1 MEHLQPKLIEI
12 LSRYRIPVEDAE
24 EMLEQLFLTLYMR
37 EGTLESPER
46 WLLLSLK
53 NRCLIY
59 WRSRRERLSRDV
71 DKSLLSVLDSPLVSD
86 AEKDGMRRFLGEAL
100 AQLPEHCRGPLE
112 QRYGL
117 GGTKPASAP
126 SGPSGPGGPPGP
138 AGSPASLSASAPG
151 SEHLLPCLQA
161 LTRMLVG
168 DRAPDPAPDL
178 AKERLEA

>member
-59 WRSRRERLSRDV
+59 WRSRRERLSRDI
-71 DKSLLSVLDSPLVSD
+71 DNSLLSVLDSPQVSD
-86 AEKDGMRRFLGEAL
+86 SEKDGMRRFLGEAL
-100 AQLPEHCRGPLE
+100 AQLPEQCRAPLE

-117 GGTKPASAP
+117 GDAKPSRPVSAP
-126 SGPSGPGGPPGP
+126 AGPS
-138 AGSPASLSASAPG
+138 GSPASSSASAPG

-168 DRAPDPAPDL
+168 DRAPDPASDLTPDL
-178 AKERLEA
+178 AKGRLEA

>member
-71 DKSLLSVLDSPLVSD
+71 DKSLLSVLDSPQVSD
-86 AEKDGMRRFLGEAL
+86 SEKEGMRRFLGEAL
-100 AQLPEHCRGPLE
+100 AQLPEQCRAPLE

-117 GGTKPASAP
+117 GGAKPPSASMA
-126 SGPSGPGGPPGP
+126 
-138 AGSPASLSASAPG
+138 SASAPG

-168 DRAPDPAPDL
+168 DRAPDSAPDL
-178 AKERLEA
+178 AKGRLEA

>member
-37 EGTLESPER
+37 DGTLESPDR

-71 DKSLLSVLDSPLVSD
+71 DKSLLTVLASPQVSES
-86 AEKDGMRRFLGEAL
+86 EKAGMRRFLGEAL
-100 AQLPEHCRGPLE
+100 THLPEQCRAPLE

-117 GGTKPASAP
+117 GGAKPAA
-126 SGPSGPGGPPGP
+126 SGGSLTAASSGAA
-138 AGSPASLSASAPG
+138 AGN
-151 SEHLLPCLQA
+151 EHLLPCLQA

-168 DRAPDPAPDL
+168 DRASEPGPDL
-178 AKERLEA
+178 TKEQLEA

>member
-37 EGTLESPER
+37 DGTLESPDR

-71 DKSLLSVLDSPLVSD
+71 DKSLLAVLASPQVSD
-86 AEKDGMRRFLGEAL
+86 SEKDGMRRFLGEAL
-100 AQLPEHCRGPLE
+100 AQLPEQCRAPLE

-117 GGTKPASAP
+117 GGAKPAA
-126 SGPSGPGGPPGP
+126 SGGSLTAASPG
-138 AGSPASLSASAPG
+138 APG
-151 SEHLLPCLQA
+151 NEHLLPCLQA

-168 DRAPDPAPDL
+168 DRAPDPGPDL
-178 AKERLEA
+178 TKEQLEA

>member
-71 DKSLLSVLDSPLVSD
+71 DQSLLSVLASPQVSD
-86 AEKDGMRRFLGEAL
+86 SEKDGMRRFLGEAL
-100 AQLPEHCRGPLE
+100 AQLPEQCRAPLE

-117 GGTKPASAP
+117 GGAKPSGATLASA
-126 SGPSGPGGPPGP
+126 
-138 AGSPASLSASAPG
+138 
-151 SEHLLPCLQA
+151 
-161 LTRMLVG
+161 
-168 DRAPDPAPDL
+168 
-178 AKERLEA
+178 

>member
-71 DKSLLSVLDSPLVSD
+71 DKSLLSVLSSPQVSD
-86 AEKDGMRRFLGEAL
+86 SEKDGVRQFLGEAV
-100 AQLPEHCRGPLE
+100 AQLPEHCRAPLE

-117 GGTKPASAP
+117 RDTKPSAAS
-126 SGPSGPGGPPGP
+126 S
-138 AGSPASLSASAPG
+138 SAQG
-151 SEHLLPCLQA
+151 EHLLLPCLQA

-168 DRAPDPAPDL
+168 DRAPASAANL
-178 AKERLEA
+178 AKEQLEA

>member
-59 WRSRRERLSRDV
+59 WRNRRERLSRDV
-71 DKSLLSVLDSPLVSD
+71 DSSLLTVLTSPQVSD
-86 AEKDGMRRFLGEAL
+86 SEKDGVRRFLGQAL
-100 AQLPEHCRGPLE
+100 AQLPEHCREPLE
-112 QRYGL
+112 HRYGL
-117 GGTKPASAP
+117 SE
-126 SGPSGPGGPPGP
+126 GPPE
-138 AGSPASLSASAPG
+138 AGG
-151 SEHLLPCLQA
+151 SGENLLPCLEA
-161 LTRMLVG
+161 LTRMLVR
-168 DRAPDPAPDL
+168 DQPP
-178 AKERLEA
+178 EELEA